1 MSTTI
6 RLITFD
12 LDDTLWDVRPALEA
26 AEDAQWSYLNA
37 RYPSFALAATPR
49 EELSRLRQVLL
60 AERPELIHR
69 ISLFRQ
75 AFIEQLLRHHG
86 VPDEEAVSA
95 ASEAFAAFISRRH
108 DVTLYPNAHSVLATL
123 GGQFQLGALT
133 NGNADVRQTP
143 IGSYFDY
150 AWRAEEFGI
159 SKPDPA
165 LFRKAF
171 EQAGVSADQVIHVGD
186 CHNND
191 VSGAI
196 LAGAKAIWF
205 DPEGSASEIA
215 SGVVQ
220 RLCDLPN
227 AIKRLAG

>member
-108 DVTLYPNAHSVLATL
+108 DVTLYPNAPLRQVLT
-123 GGQFQLGALT
+123 
-133 NGNADVRQTP
+133 
-143 IGSYFDY
+143 
-150 AWRAEEFGI
+150 
-159 SKPDPA
+159 
-165 LFRKAF
+165 
-171 EQAGVSADQVIHVGD
+171 GVSF
-186 CHNND
+186 C
-191 VSGAI
+191 
-196 LAGAKAIWF
+196 
-205 DPEGSASEIA
+205 P
-215 SGVVQ
+215 
-220 RLCDLPN
+220 
-227 AIKRLAG
+227 